1 MLNNKEICNSKKIV
15 TLGIFAHANAGKTT
29 LTENI
34 LFKYGIIK
42 TLGRVDSGNTV
53 TDSLLIEKQRGIT
66 IRTSYVSFTNGDK
79 TIQLLDTP
87 GHIDFSS
94 EVVRA
99 INVLD
104 VAILVISGV
113 EGIEAQTKVIWDMLN
128 KRKIPTFIFI
138 NKLDRMGASYVDTLD
153 KIRLLLTERA
163 VSFVD
168 IKLDCNISVNKK
180 NVKMLFEDCIIND
193 PKILEK
199 YLNGEIAVRDFNE
212 YISQLLKSNAIYPVY
227 GGSTLYGNGIDVFLD
242 GLLEYMPYTVLTP
255 DNHINDNVFSAY
267 IYMVKSNANTKEA
280 FVKILKGSLKN
291 RSSIKIDG
299 QENKI
304 VSIEKNIGNKRTP
317 SNILLSGELAIVK
330 GLDVNAGQIIGE
342 PISEKSIFNITPIFS
357 VSLSANKTD
366 IETFHEALKDLNT
379 EDPNLNLRYNVDSR
393 QFQIDV
399 MGELQTESIVGLLQ
413 ERYNILCFASTPKII
428 YRETPKREGYGI
440 SSYTGMSLVELR
452 VKPEA
457 EGTGVQFATSVTTS
471 ELPDKYQKQ
480 VRRLVF
486 EYLDCGIYGWPVT
499 DVTVELI
506 GGKWDNAGSQSSHFN
521 IATPVALAR
530 ALRVAG
536 SKLLE
541 PTVEYQIIFGRNNI
555 NQVLDEV
562 SALQY
567 RYEICKPIKSNS
579 IELSGR
585 AFISEFTCMS
595 TQLRKLLKGE
605 VTIDYYQSGYS
616 YNKNNNIIKNDLPSS
631 SAFDINTFLRKAG
644 MSIRPLDNGL
654 GKTRGKPKKI
664 KRNSRFWKKK

>member
-1 MLNNKEICNSKKIV
+1 MLNNEKRGNSKKIV

-34 LFKYGIIK
+34 LFRYGIIEK
-42 TLGRVDSGNTV
+42 LGRVDLGNTV
-53 TDSLLIEKQRGIT
+53 TDSLLIEKRRGIT

-94 EVVRA
+94 EVIRA

-113 EGIEAQTKVIWDMLN
+113 EGIEAQTKVIWDMLS
-128 KRKIPTFIFI
+128 KRKIPTFMFI
-138 NKLDRMGASYVDTLD
+138 NKLDRMGASYEGTLD
-153 KIRLLLTERA
+153 KIRFLLTERA

-168 IKLDCNISVNKK
+168 TKLDGDISVSKK
-180 NVKMLFEDCIIND
+180 NVKMLFEDCIVND
-193 PKILEK
+193 QNILGK
-199 YLNGEIAVRDFNE
+199 YLNGEVAARDFSE
-212 YISQLLKSNAIYPVY
+212 YISLLLKSNAIYPVF
-227 GGSTLYGNGIDVFLD
+227 GGSTLHSIGMDVFLD
-242 GLLEYMPYTVLTP
+242 GLLEYMPYTDLTM
-255 DNHINDNVFSAY
+255 DDHIEDCLFSAY
-267 IYMVKSNANTKEA
+267 IYTVKSNSNAKEA
-280 FVKILKGSLKN
+280 FVKILKGNLKN
-291 RSSIKIDG
+291 RSLIIIDD

-304 VSIEKNIGNKRTP
+304 VAIEKIIGNKRTP
-317 SNILLSGELAIVK
+317 CDVLFPGELAIVK
-330 GLDVNAGQIIGE
+330 GLDVNAGQLIGE
-342 PISEKSIFNITPIFS
+342 PITDNSIFNITPIFS
-357 VSLSANKTD
+357 VSLSSNETD
-366 IETFHEALKDLNT
+366 TQSFHEELKDLNT

-399 MGELQTESIVGLLQ
+399 MGELQAESVAGLLQ
-413 ERYNILCFASTPKII
+413 ERYNIQCSISTPKII

-440 SSYTGMSLVELR
+440 SSYTGMSLVELK
-452 VKPEA
+452 VKPEV
-457 EGTGVQFATSVTTS
+457 EGTGVQFASFITTS

-480 VRRLVF
+480 VRRLIF
-486 EYLDCGIYGWPVT
+486 EYLNCGVHGWPVI

-541 PTVEYQIIFGRNNI
+541 PTVEYQIIFGRNNL
-555 NQVLDEV
+555 NLVMDEV

-567 RYEICKPIKSNS
+567 RYEMCEPIENDSMK
-579 IELSGR
+579 LSGR
-585 AFISEFTCMS
+585 AFVSELTYMS

-605 VTIDYYQSGYS
+605 VTVDYYQSGYS
-616 YNKNNNIIKNDLPSS
+616 YNKNNNIIKNDFPSS
-631 SAFDINTFLRKAG
+631 SAFDINTFLRIAG
-644 MSIRPLDNGL
+644 VSIKPLDNGL
-654 GKTRGKPKKI
+654 GKARGKPKKI
-664 KRNSRFWKKK
+664 KRNSRFWKNK

>member
-1 MLNNKEICNSKKIV
+1 MLNSKGICNSRKIV
-15 TLGIFAHANAGKTT
+15 TVGIFAHANAGKTT

-66 IRTSYVSFTNGDK
+66 IRTSYVSFINGDK

-113 EGIEAQTKVIWDMLN
+113 EGIEAQTKVIWDMLS

-153 KIRLLLTERA
+153 KIRLLLTEKA

-212 YISQLLKSNAIYPVY
+212 YISQLLKNNAIYPVY
-227 GGSTLYGNGIDVFLD
+227 GGSTLYGIGIDVFLD
-242 GLLEYMPYTVLTP
+242 GLLEYMPYTVLTT
-255 DNHINDNVFSAY
+255 DNHLNDNVFSAY

-280 FVKILKGSLKN
+280 FVKMLKGSLKN

-304 VSIEKNIGNKRTP
+304 VSIEKIIGNKRTP

-330 GLDVNAGQIIGE
+330 
-342 PISEKSIFNITPIFS
+342 
-357 VSLSANKTD
+357 
-366 IETFHEALKDLNT
+366 DL
-379 EDPNLNLRYNVDSR
+379 L
-393 QFQIDV
+393 I
-399 MGELQTESIVGLLQ
+399 
-413 ERYNILCFASTPKII
+413 K
-428 YRETPKREGYGI
+428 
-440 SSYTGMSLVELR
+440 
-452 VKPEA
+452 VK
-457 EGTGVQFATSVTTS
+457 
-471 ELPDKYQKQ
+471 
-480 VRRLVF
+480 
-486 EYLDCGIYGWPVT
+486 
-499 DVTVELI
+499 
-506 GGKWDNAGSQSSHFN
+506 
-521 IATPVALAR
+521 
-530 ALRVAG
+530 
-536 SKLLE
+536 
-541 PTVEYQIIFGRNNI
+541 
-555 NQVLDEV
+555 
-562 SALQY
+562 
-567 RYEICKPIKSNS
+567 
-579 IELSGR
+579 
-585 AFISEFTCMS
+585 
-595 TQLRKLLKGE
+595 
-605 VTIDYYQSGYS
+605 
-616 YNKNNNIIKNDLPSS
+616 
-631 SAFDINTFLRKAG
+631 
-644 MSIRPLDNGL
+644 
-654 GKTRGKPKKI
+654 
-664 KRNSRFWKKK
+664 